1 MRSKLRFKEKN
12 MKRTIALS
20 IVGFL
25 LMNCAL
31 FAADGDLVVNG
42 NLIAPGVIAQIQSV
56 SPTADISTTSTS
68 FVDMGGMSIT
78 LTTAANS
85 KLLIFWNVSI
95 YQNTTASWA
104 ITEAQV
110 DGVRVGAVQGGYSDA
125 GGLVVPIAGTA
136 VTATLGA
143 GSHTVKIRWR
153 VSGGNAYVRS
163 TTHPDYYGR
172 TLTVIEIR
180 Q

>member
-12 MKRTIALS
+12 VKRTIALS
-20 IVGFL
+20 IVSFL
-25 LMNCAL
+25 LMSCAL

-42 NLIAPGVIAQIQSV
+42 NLIAPGIIAQIQSV

-78 LTTAANS
+78 LTTTANS
-85 KLLIFWNVSI
+85 KLLIFWNASI
-95 YQNTTASWA
+95 YQNTAACWA

-136 VTATLGA
+136 VAAAGA
-143 GSHTVKIRWR
+143 GQHTVKIRWR
-153 VSGGNAYVRS
+153 VSGGNAHVRS
-163 TTHPDYYGR
+163 TPYPDYYGR
-172 TLTVIEIR
+172 TLTVMEVR

>member
-1 MRSKLRFKEKN
+1 MRSKLRLKEKS
-12 MKRTIALS
+12 MKRTIAMS
-20 IVGFL
+20 VVGFL
-25 LMNCAL
+25 LMSCAL

-42 NLIAPGVIAQIQSV
+42 NLTAPGVIAQIQSV
-56 SPTADISTTSTS
+56 SPPMADISTTSTS

-85 KLLIFWNVSI
+85 KLLIFWNASI
-95 YQNTTASWA
+95 YQNTAACWA

-136 VTATLGA
+136 VAVAGA
-143 GSHTVKIRWR
+143 GQHTVKIRWR
-153 VSGGNAYVRS
+153 VSGGNAHVRS
-163 TTHPDYYGR
+163 TTYPDYYGR
-172 TLTVIEIR
+172 TLTVMEIR